1 MRERNRGPK
10 LGLSFDGGR
19 TFALAIA
26 ERAAALAVAA
36 TRANARTHFYSG
48 GVLKLYPSLRAKRSN
63 PE

>member
-1 MRERNRGPK
+1 MR
-10 LGLSFDGGR
+10 LSFDGGR